1 MIILKKSRVKD
12 LTIGAMFAAIYGVIL
27 LTIRYIF
34 VDSESI
40 IYYLIPVPVAIY
52 VVWKDYKAGILV
64 FITSA
69 LISLLIIDPY
79 RALMLY
85 IPNLVLGFVI
95 GVLSRRVTFTY
106 TLLFSFIVALGVD
119 IISIYAFELITGLP
133 YIDSILNEISGIAE
147 GFNISGEVLYN
158 IGTISLAITLVIDSI
173 VKVIFAY
180 ILVRILLMRLKIVNV
195 PISINLKPSKIA
207 TLISLLLT
215 VIGFLMVSFGL
226 ANMDEFLKVI
236 MIIVLSLVFAL
247 DLYILSVFLITI
259 GRKLKEKGKTGLA
272 IIVMLIGLLLS
283 PIGYL
288 AAVIY
293 NLTLKVTI

>member
-1 MIILKKSRVKD
+1 VIILKKSRVKD